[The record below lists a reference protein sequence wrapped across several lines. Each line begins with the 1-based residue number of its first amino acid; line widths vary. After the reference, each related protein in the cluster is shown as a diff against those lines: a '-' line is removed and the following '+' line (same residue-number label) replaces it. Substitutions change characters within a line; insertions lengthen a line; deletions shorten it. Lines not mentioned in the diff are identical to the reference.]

1 MILSQQIHNR
11 VVFICRDDESAWRP
25 SGTHGEAIGSYI
37 TSIDPITKKLRCERS
52 HDNCLNSFSHRNE
65 GRLIEVSSEGRGVI
79 AIETLIPPESTLA
92 VVRLVT
98 SNHEIDVHLV
108 EGVNVEDLRAY
119 NWSLEGKER
128 FQLYRCP
135 EPPPQWRST
144 PEEWRSS
151 PTYQAHQQHFAQKLE
166 EEFASAIQALSIHI
180 RADAQKA
187 FDTFIT
193 TACRDNPGWF
203 WDIRKAAAVYA
214 LTGTF
219 SKDALTRMVYL
230 VQEVIDPESLP
241 FKLTPQ
247 QTIKALFD
255 HCKHAAGTLSDAEIW
270 ETQTRCD
277 LLSTHELMRIV
288 QIKAKHKPFF
298 YRWLWRMNGKPDPVL
313 IENPDLYE
321 LFREEIIGDR
331 DRVMAAFGINGALEV
346 DYRDQVINSMMRDD
360 GWILEETD
368 RFEEEE
374 QRRNRNI
381 N

>member
-1 MILSQQIHNR
+1 MTLSQQIDNR

-25 SGTHGEAIGSYI
+25 NGIQDAPIGSY
-37 TSIDPITKKLRCERS
+37 TTCVDPFTKKLRSERS
-52 HDNCLNSFSHRNE
+52 QDNCLHSFSHRND
-65 GRLIEVSSEGRGVI
+65 GRFIELSSEGRGVI
-79 AIETLIPPESTLA
+79 AIDTIAPPHSTLA

-98 SNHEIDVHLV
+98 SGKDVDFHLV
-108 EGVNVEDLRAY
+108 EGVKAEDLRAY

-128 FQLYRCP
+128 FQMYRCP
-135 EPPPQWRST
+135 EPPPHWSRT
-144 PEEWRSS
+144 AEEWRSS
-151 PTYQAHQQHFAQKLE
+151 STYQTYQQHFAQKLE
-166 EEFASAIQALSIHI
+166 DEFAAAIQALSIHI
-180 RADAQKA
+180 STDAQNA
-187 FDTFIT
+187 FDDVIM

-219 SKDALTRMVYL
+219 SQNALNRMVYL
-230 VQEVIDPESLP
+230 VQEGIDPASLS

-255 HCKHAAGTLSDAEIW
+255 HCKHAAGVLSDEEIW
-270 ETQTRCD
+270 DTQTRCD
-277 LLSTHELMRIV
+277 LLSTSELMRIV
-288 QIKAKHKPFF
+288 QMKAKHKPFF
-298 YRWLWRMNGKPDPVL
+298 YRWLWRMDGKPDPVL

-321 LFREEIIGDR
+321 LFREEIISDR
-331 DRVMAAFGINGALEV
+331 DKVMAAFGNNGALEV

-374 QRRNRNI
+374 QRRERN
-381 N
+381 NC

>member
-1 MILSQQIHNR
+1 MTLNLKIDNR
-11 VVFICRDDESAWRP
+11 VVFICQDDESAWIP
-25 SGTHGEAIGSYI
+25 SGIHGAPIGSYN
-37 TSIDPITKKLRCERS
+37 TSIDPLTQQLRCERAQES
-52 HDNCLNSFSHRNE
+52 CLNSFSHRNE
-65 GRLIEVSSEGRGVI
+65 GRLIELSSEGRGVI
-79 AIETLIPPESTLA
+79 AIDTIAPPKSTLA

-98 SNHEIDVHLV
+98 SDQEVDFHLV
-108 EGVNVEDLRAY
+108 EGVNADDLGAY

-135 EPPPQWRST
+135 EPPPQWSGT
-144 PEEWRSS
+144 AQEWRSS
-151 PTYQAHQQHFAQKLE
+151 SSFQTHQRNFEQTLE
-166 EEFASAIQALSIHI
+166 DEFAAAIQALSIHI
-180 RADAQKA
+180 SAVAQNA
-187 FDTFIT
+187 FDALIA

-219 SKDALTRMVYL
+219 SKNALNRMVYL
-230 VQEVIDPESLP
+230 VQEGIDPESLS

-255 HCKHAAGTLSDAEIW
+255 HCKHAAGNLNDEEIW

-277 LLSTHELMRIV
+277 LLSTRELMRIV
-288 QIKAKHKPFF
+288 QIKPKHKRFF
-298 YRWLWRMNGKPDPVL
+298 YRWLWRMNDKPDPVL

-321 LFREEIIGDR
+321 LFREEIISDR
-331 DRVMAAFGINGALEV
+331 DKIMAAFGVNGALEV

-360 GWILEETD
+360 GWSLEETD

-374 QRRNRNI
+374 QRRKSNNT
-381 N
+381 